1 MKAHPRTTYVTAS
14 PGTWSLIR
22 GAYLSGLSA
31 PTVAARFGV
40 SVTAI
45 RKRARREGWTKR
57 LFAATA
63 TPWAGPA
70 PAAEAAPA
78 EPAPSPAG
86 APRTGLGVGS
96 AEEEALLDGWRTP
109 IMIRPVDLA
118 RRTLANAAHAVKTGS
133 GLNAMRLA
141 RAAGEIARLDH
152 LLDWAIEDPARSEE
166 QREGQDAMMRLF
178 VREQALN
185 LARILIEGGELPE
198 PYAEARDEL
207 ARMTALAGTQ
217 DSGPDLGD
225 DTRAE
230 GAQPAQ

>member
-1 MKAHPRTTYVTAS
+1 M
-14 PGTWSLIR
+14 
-22 GAYLSGLSA
+22 
-31 PTVAARFGV
+31 AARFGV

-70 PAAEAAPA
+70 PDAGA
-78 EPAPSPAG
+78 SPAD
-86 APRTGLGVGS
+86 ATTPRTGLGVGS
-96 AEEEALLDGWRTP
+96 PEEEALLEGWRAP
-109 IMIRPVDLA
+109 ITIRPVDLA
-118 RRTLANAAHAVKTGS
+118 RRTLAHAAHAVKTGS

-141 RAAGEIARLDH
+141 RAAGEIARLDN
-152 LLDWAIEDPARSEE
+152 LLDWAIEDPARTEE

-178 VREQALN
+178 VREQALK

-207 ARMTALAGTQ
+207 ARMSAVADAETTS
-217 DSGPDLGD
+217 DH
-225 DTRAE
+225 TRAE
-230 GAQPAQ
+230 PVERAR

>member
-70 PAAEAAPA
+70 PAAGASSA
-78 EPAPSPAG
+78 EPVT
-86 APRTGLGVGS
+86 PRARLGVGS
-96 AEEEALLDGWRTP
+96 AEEEALLEGWRAP
-109 IMIRPVDLA
+109 IHIRPVDLA

-133 GLNAMRLA
+133 GLNALRLA
-141 RAAGEIARLDH
+141 RAAAEIARLDTA
-152 LLDWAIEDPARSEE
+152 LDWAVEDPARTDD
-166 QREGQDAMMRLF
+166 QRQAQDEMMRLF
-178 VREQALN
+178 IREQALS
-185 LARILIEGGELPE
+185 LARTLIEGGDLPPHYADAQAELDRMR
-198 PYAEARDEL
+198 AARDAAEE
-207 ARMTALAGTQ
+207 APEHAPESA
-217 DSGPDLGD
+217 P
-225 DTRAE
+225 DTRAH
-230 GAQPAQ
+230 AADLAS

>member
-1 MKAHPRTTYVTAS
+1 MTPHPRTTYVTAS

-70 PAAEAAPA
+70 SAPDPAAGAAPA
-78 EPAPSPAG
+78 ADPSPA
-86 APRTGLGVGS
+86 RTGLMVGP
-96 AEEEALLDGWRTP
+96 ADEEALLAGWRSP
-109 IMIRPVDLA
+109 LMIRPIDLA

-133 GLNAMRLA
+133 GLNALRLA
-141 RAAGEIARLDH
+141 RAAAEIARLDS
-152 LLDWAIEDPARSEE
+152 LLDWAVEDPARTDE
-166 QREGQDAMMRLF
+166 QREAQDDMMRLF

-185 LARILIEGGELPE
+185 LARTLMEGGDLP
-198 PYAEARDEL
+198 PHYAEAKGRLDDMRAVFEADE
-207 ARMTALAGTQ
+207 AAA
-217 DSGPDLGD
+217 
-225 DTRAE
+225 DTRADTA
-230 GAQPAQ
+230 GFTT

>member
-70 PAAEAAPA
+70 PAAEASPA
-78 EPAPSPAG
+78 EPVK
-86 APRTGLGVGS
+86 PRTGLGVGS
-96 AEEEALLDGWRTP
+96 PEEEALLEGWRTP
-109 IMIRPVDLA
+109 ITIRPVDLA

-141 RAAGEIARLDH
+141 RAAGEIARLDN
-152 LLDWAIEDPARSEE
+152 LLDWAIEDPARTEE

-178 VREQALN
+178 VREQALK

-207 ARMTALAGTQ
+207 ARITALAGAQ
-217 DSGPDLGD
+217 NSGPDLGD